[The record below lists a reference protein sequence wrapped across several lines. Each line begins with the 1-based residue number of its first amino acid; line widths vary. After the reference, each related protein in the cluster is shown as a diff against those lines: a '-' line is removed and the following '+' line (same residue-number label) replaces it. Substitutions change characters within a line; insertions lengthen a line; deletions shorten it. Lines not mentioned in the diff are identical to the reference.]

1 MPRQRPTSDLP
12 LGLPRWMF
20 AGVAVIVGMAIVGV
34 AQSADSD
41 TAEESATAAR
51 SAAPSMTTS
60 AAPTTSRAPLAA
72 APAEPPERSSTAPAA
87 AVSPTSGSGPGRG
100 AGAALVTR
108 VIDGDTFVVQGG
120 DRVRVLGIDSC
131 ESSTSAGSEAT
142 AAARRVLGGQVVNLR
157 REGSADRDRYGRL
170 PRYVD
175 VPGVGDLGRYLVADG
190 SHTGIYEGRG
200 DASASYVASLRSL
213 GGARSCG
220 SGSTPARTTAA
231 SPAPA
236 PAPAQPAAPSG
247 PFKNCRAAWAAGAA
261 PVHVGSPGYGS
272 HLDRDGDGIG
282 CEVRPR

>member
-1 MPRQRPTSDLP
+1 
-12 LGLPRWMF
+12 
-20 AGVAVIVGMAIVGV
+20 
-34 AQSADSD
+34 
-41 TAEESATAAR
+41 
-51 SAAPSMTTS
+51 MTTS